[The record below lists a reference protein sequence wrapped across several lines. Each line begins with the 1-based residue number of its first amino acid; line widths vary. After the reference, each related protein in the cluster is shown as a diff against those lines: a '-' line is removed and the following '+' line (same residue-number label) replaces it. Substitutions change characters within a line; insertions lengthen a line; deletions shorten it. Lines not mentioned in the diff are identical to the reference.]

1 MDICK
6 QSAGNIA
13 IVGEGGIGKT
23 TFLHQ
28 LMSDEFLDQNGVVK
42 NYKYGDSIPFFIEL
56 NRCPE
61 KIREWYDETIG
72 KTNFI
77 ARYKHNF

>member
-1 MDICK
+1 MEPQFPARYRELDGSINSVMDICK

-28 LMSDEFLDQNGVVK
+28 LMSDEFLDQNGV
-42 NYKYGDSIPFFIEL
+42 
-56 NRCPE
+56 E
-61 KIREWYDETIG
+61 KT
-72 KTNFI
+72 TNMVILFL
-77 ARYKHNF
+77 FLLS